1 RAVMEADGNIR
12 YANYQSQEQVIQ
24 FLTDNGFGP
33 ETYADWF
40 PASSQQPLPKTEAP
54 REFSPADWV
63 SDGVPAG
70 TELARQWYFQHNF
83 HNGDFDLML

>member
-1 RAVMEADGNIR
+1 LTDGTAYLRAVMEADGNIR

-40 PASSQQPLPKTEAP
+40 PDGAEPEKAASSAPVFAPDFEQNRAAFTYSAESGLTEYL
-54 REFSPADWV
+54 F
-63 SDGVPAG
+63 
-70 TELARQWYFQHNF
+70 
-83 HNGDFDLML
+83 